1 MYRRLHST
9 GKTSTPSSS
18 GLQSG
23 VLQRKYACDSSSG
36 MTTER
41 ELALRRSSVSQPGGF
56 RARPIL
62 QEALGSS
69 GSSLDD
75 RRGFDSSRFGHDFG
89 RVRVHAPSS
98 DSIQLQRSVENPTQ
112 HLTIKGQLLGD
123 ESSELGA
130 DSAEETVVEPSDSAV
145 ETGTSQCPVTAMFSS
160 TVAGGEKANCRVPE
174 KQFGSSTLARFVLH
188 GLAAGAGSQTI
199 NEQFTKLEDNYGVF
213 GLLKPNTYTAS
224 GNIFDD
230 CYMLASTKPFPS
242 DLVLKVEQNHLLNGQ
257 IISKNIITFT
267 PGNVS
272 IRACKRVKG
281 SCDFQTVCRR

>member
-1 MYRRLHST
+1 MA
-9 GKTSTPSSS
+9 PSSS
-18 GLQSG
+18 SSLHTG
-23 VLQRKYACDSSSG
+23 VLQRKCAYGGSSG
-36 MTTER
+36 MTGER
-41 ELALRRSSVSQPGGF
+41 ELTFQRSSVSQPVGF
-56 RARPIL
+56 RARPVL
-62 QEALGSS
+62 REALGSS

-75 RRGFDSSRFGHDFG
+75 GRGFVKPRFGHDFG
-89 RVRVHAPSS
+89 RVRVHALAS
-98 DSIQLQRSVENPTQ
+98 DVLQFQRSSENAAQ

-123 ESSELGA
+123 ESSSSEQASEALA
-130 DSAEETVVEPSDSAV
+130 ESPEETVVEPSDSAV
-145 ETGTSQCPVTAMFSS
+145 ETDTSKCPVTAMFSS

-174 KQFGSSTLARFVLH
+174 NQFGASTLARFVLK
-188 GLAAGAGSQTI
+188 GVAEGAGSQTI
-199 NEQFTKLEDNYGVF
+199 NEKFTKLEDNYGVF
-213 GLLKPNTYTAS
+213 GLLKPNTYTTS

-230 CYMLASTKPFPS
+230 CYMLASTKPLPS